1 MWRNGRAQELS
12 RLQSQKTV
20 SQAALARERAVVET
34 KETEVQALKS
44 QKYVIMDDKRVV
56 LQKVW
61 NTSRELWLLF

>member
-1 MWRNGRAQELS
+1 
-12 RLQSQKTV
+12 
-20 SQAALARERAVVET
+20 
-34 KETEVQALKS
+34 VQALKS

>member
-1 MWRNGRAQELS
+1 
-12 RLQSQKTV
+12 V

-56 LQKVW
+56 LQKV
-61 NTSRELWLLF
+61 